1 MTTANHAEIFLRS
14 AGRYGYV
21 VGTEGA
27 RAGDWTYTGW
37 TPHKAATLRNEGR
50 EVDLHYS
57 SSIFEDFL
65 EEMSRIQ
72 NEFRRRSPNSGP
84 SETAVGECF
93 GEILGV

>member
-1 MTTANHAEIFLRS
+1 MTNANHAEIFLRS
-14 AGRYGYV
+14 AGRYGHV

-27 RAGDWTYTGW
+27 RVGEWTYTGW
-37 TPHKAATLRNEGR
+37 TPSKGATLRNEGC

-72 NEFRRRSPNSGP
+72 NEFRRRSPNTEP
-84 SETAVGECF
+84 RETALGECP
-93 GEILGV
+93 ETPGV